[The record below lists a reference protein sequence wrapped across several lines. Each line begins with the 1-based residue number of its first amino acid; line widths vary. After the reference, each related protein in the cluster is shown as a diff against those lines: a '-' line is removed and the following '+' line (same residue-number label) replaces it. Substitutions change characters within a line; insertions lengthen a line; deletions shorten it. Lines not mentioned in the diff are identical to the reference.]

1 MHRHHRR
8 RFLVGQGVRT

>member
-8 RFLVGQGVRT
+8 RFLVGQRVRT